1 MAILRGEQGSV
12 EFETGGGT
20 LGAVAGTRSWSLS
33 IDKETLDVT
42 AHGDTF
48 RAFVGSLISG
58 SGSVELIFNEGDATQ
73 KAFMDDVLK
82 TADAVDATFELFREG
97 TTNGADSFTFAGI
110 ITNAEISS
118 TVGEIV
124 TVSASFQTSG
134 AIASNA

>member
-20 LGAVAGTRSWSLS
+20 LAAVAGTRSWSLS
-33 IDKETLDVT
+33 IDKEVLETT

-48 RAFVGSLISG
+48 RNYVGGLISG

-73 KAFMDDVLK
+73 KTFMDDVLK

-97 TTNGADSFTFAGI
+97 TTNDADSFTFAGI
-110 ITNAEISS
+110 ISNAEISS

-124 TVSASFQTSG
+124 TVSASFQASG
-134 AIASNA
+134 QINSN